1 MEGPFKVRVCA
12 CKLLNYGHKMVFIE
26 FAFWQIAKVV
36 IFESLSNYE
45 VARGNIN
52 YSNSFFELAA

>member
-1 MEGPFKVRVCA
+1 MTTDYFKVRVWA
-12 CKLLNYGHKMVFIE
+12 CKLRPKNGFIE